1 MLEISVDTKFLND
14 LKYTS
19 LKEMNIF
26 KFLVL
31 INPFFSL
38 DWFKSSIAFS
48 SSKCGFGNGLYEIL
62 PDEFK

>member
-1 MLEISVDTKFLND
+1 M
-14 LKYTS
+14 Y
-19 LKEMNIF
+19 IF

-38 DWFKSSIAFS
+38 DLFKSIIAFS
-48 SSKCGFGNGLYEIL
+48 SNKCGFGNGLYEIL